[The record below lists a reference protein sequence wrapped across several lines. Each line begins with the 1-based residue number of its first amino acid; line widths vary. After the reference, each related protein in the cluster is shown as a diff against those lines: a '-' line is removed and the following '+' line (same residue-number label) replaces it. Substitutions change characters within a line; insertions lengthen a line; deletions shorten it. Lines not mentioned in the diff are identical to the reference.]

1 MSILRTILS
10 NIKNIKRAKKLR
22 EMGAEELLKLN
33 DDMFYDAM
41 LCIINDT
48 IVDLK
53 HEKYTDEQITLYTLM
68 NFEAEVNNGGLCQ
81 FLVNSSRECAPYV
94 SGALKE
100 IGALEIKNLFDE
112 FVLKNSIDLNDLFE
126 IHSIEEYNTLEEKY
140 DFDSFDDKFYEHE
153 EFTIQVLTYARENIN
168 KIL

>member
-53 HEKYTDEQITLYTLM
+53 HDTYTDEQITLYTLM

-81 FLVNSSRECAPYV
+81 FFVNSSRECAPYV
-94 SGALKE
+94 IDALKKVAANE
-100 IGALEIKNLFDE
+100 INELFYE
-112 FVLKNSIDLNDLFE
+112 FVAKNNINLNDLFE
-126 IHSIEEYNTLEEKY
+126 VSSIEEYTTLEQQY
-140 DFDSFDDKFYEHE
+140 DFDSFDDKFYEYDN
-153 EFTIQVLTYARENIN
+153 FTCQVLNYARENIN

>member
-53 HEKYTDEQITLYTLM
+53 HETYTDEQITLYTLM

-94 SGALKE
+94 SDALNE
-100 IGALEIKNLFDE
+100 IGAAEIKELFDE
-112 FVLKNSIDLNDLFE
+112 FVAKNSINLNDLCE
-126 IHSIEEYNTLEEKY
+126 VSSIEEYTSFEEQY
-140 DFDSFDDKFYEHE
+140 DFDSFDVKFYEDDN
-153 EFTIQVLTYARENIN
+153 FTAQVLNYAKENIN

>member
-1 MSILRTILS
+1 MPILRTILS

-48 IVDLK
+48 IVDLQ
-53 HEKYTDEQITLYTLM
+53 HETYTEEQINLYTLM
-68 NFEAEVNNGGLCQ
+68 SFETEVNNGGLCQ
-81 FLVNSSRECAPYV
+81 FFVNSSRECAPYV
-94 SGALKE
+94 SGALNE
-100 IGALEIKNLFDE
+100 IDALEIKNLFDE
-112 FVLKNSIDLNDLFE
+112 FVLKNNIDLNDLFE

-140 DFDSFDDKFYEHE
+140 DFDGFDEKFYKDEN
-153 EFTIQVLTYARENIN
+153 FTSRILSYARKNIN